1 MKRNA
6 RLIFACLFS
15 VLAASVLN
23 RAALSADVRAN
34 SRSAESKTPNIDWA
48 QWGGSSTRN
57 NTPEGHD
64 IPSTW
69 SPGKFDYRTGAWDK
83 RTAKNIKWVAKLGSK
98 TRGNPVVSGGKVFV
112 GTNNSGGWLKRYDS
126 NHDLG
131 VLLAFDANN
140 GKFLW
145 QHSSEKLPTGRVHDW
160 PLEGCCSSP
169 LVEGNRLW
177 FVTNRGEVVCLDT
190 EGFYD
195 GKDDGPVTNGLA
207 ALVDILKSPDPAQD
221 KVSAIVKELD
231 AGKVADGLRKMMS
244 DHGFALAS
252 PAKVNVK
259 SAGKSW
265 DFRTEVDGHDREVR
279 ITLQGP
285 RLVAAKVITPADK
298 EEADVIWT
306 FDMMKELGISQ
317 HNMANCSVTSAG
329 DLLFVCTSNGVDVE
343 HNYIPMPQAPSFF
356 AINKYTKKVA
366 WTDNSP
372 GYNILHGQWSSPAY
386 AILGGVPQ
394 VIFGGGDGYLYSF
407 APEGD
412 GNGHSKL
419 LWKFDC
425 NPKTSHYSL
434 NRATRNH
441 IIGTPVIADG
451 LVFVGVGEDPE
462 HEEGSG
468 HLWCIDPTKYT
479 DGSDV
484 SPQLAFN
491 SADPSK
497 PIPPKRIQAVEPE
510 KGDFTRPNPKSAA
523 VWHYGAEYD
532 QKGNEIKRDFTETMH
547 RTIGSA
553 VVKDGILY
561 IGDFSGLFHCLNAK
575 TGKPYWTYDMLAT
588 SWGSPLVV
596 DGKVYIGDENGNVSV
611 FRHSSD
617 PNVALKKEKGEMK
630 PFYGVVNMDN
640 GVCSTPIVAGNVL
653 FIANSTNLFAITKDG
668 K

>member
-1 MKRNA
+1 MSKYALNVFA
-6 RLIFACLFS
+6 SLFIFGFAATS
-15 VLAASVLN
+15 VRFGVAADSV
-23 RAALSADVRAN
+23 RTSKAAGGISSAA
-34 SRSAESKTPNIDWA
+34 DWA
-48 QWGGSSTRN
+48 QWGGSPTRN

-64 IPSTW
+64 IPSSW
-69 SPGKFDYRTGAWDK
+69 NPGKFDIHTGAWNNK
-83 RTAKNIKWVAKLGSK
+83 TAKNIKWVARLGSK

-131 VLLAFDANN
+131 VLLAFDTND

-145 QHSSEKLPTGRVHDW
+145 QDSSEKLPTGRVHDW

-177 FVTNRGEVVCLDT
+177 YVTNRGEVRCLDT

-195 GKDDGPVTNGLA
+195 GEDDGPVKNMLG
-207 ALVDILKSPDPAQD
+207 ALVDISKSPDPALD
-221 KVSAIVKELD
+221 KVGPVVKELD
-231 AGKVADGLRKMMS
+231 AGKVSDGMRKLFAAR
-244 DHGFALAS
+244 GFAL
-252 PAKVNVK
+252 PAEVKVNVRE
-259 SAGKSW
+259 AGKKW
-265 DFRTEVDGHDREVR
+265 DFKAKVAGNDREVR

-285 RLVAAKVITPADK
+285 RLVASKVISPADK
-298 EEADVIWT
+298 DEADVVWI

-317 HNMANCSVTSAG
+317 HNMANCSITGAG
-329 DLLFVCTSNGVDVE
+329 DVLFICTSNGVDVE

-356 AINKYTKKVA
+356 AIDKHTKKVL

-372 GYNILHGQWSSPAY
+372 GLNILHGQWSSPAY
-386 AILGGVPQ
+386 AVLGGVPQ

-412 GNGHSKL
+412 GKGHSKL

-451 LVFVGVGEDPE
+451 LVYVGVGEDPE
-462 HEEGSG
+462 HEEGTG
-468 HLWCIDPTKYT
+468 HFWCIDPTKHT

-484 SPQLAFN
+484 SPELAYN
-491 SADPSK
+491 SKDPTK
-497 PIPPKRIQAVEPE
+497 PIAHKRIQAVEPE
-510 KGDFTRPNPKSAA
+510 KGDFARPNPKSAA
-523 VWHYGAEYD
+523 VWHYSEFD
-532 QKGNEIKRDFTETMH
+532 QNGDGKIDFTETMH

-561 IGDFSGLFHCLNAK
+561 IGDFSGLFHCLDAK
-575 TGKPYWTYDMLAT
+575 TGKVHWTFDMLST
-588 SWGSPLVV
+588 SWSSPLVV
-596 DGKVYIGDENGNVSV
+596 DGKVYIGDENGNISI
-611 FRHSSD
+611 FAHSAD
-617 PNVALKKEKGEMK
+617 PKVALKKVKSGMM
-630 PFYGVVNMDN
+630 PFYGQINMVN
-640 GVCSTPIVAGNVL
+640 GVCSTPIVADNVL
-653 FIANSTNLFAITKDG
+653 YIANSTTLFAITKDG